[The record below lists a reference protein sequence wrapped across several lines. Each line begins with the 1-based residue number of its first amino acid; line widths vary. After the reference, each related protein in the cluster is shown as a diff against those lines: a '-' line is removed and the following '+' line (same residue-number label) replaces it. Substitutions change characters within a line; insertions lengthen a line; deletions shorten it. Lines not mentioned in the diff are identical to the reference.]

1 MSSEFIARPPLFL
14 GQGSQK
20 GLARHLS
27 RILRG
32 FGRILFQTFVPFNP
46 RPEEPADLSE
56 LAGEFDDDQLKQCEK
71 IFDQIEGTRV
81 QLEQKARSTFAV
93 TSFLAPL
100 LAAILL
106 FLLAQ
111 TTPQTTSRTFAIVFA
126 ASSFIFL
133 LLGFVTIMRAVSVQE
148 RQTLLHSAVIDFEK
162 RQIRE
167 YNKTFHA
174 RGLLY
179 CASANQAMNDHVAQ
193 FVKGAHILTAFA
205 VLALVVA
212 AMPAAFTLSNL
223 PSTPVKAEL
232 IGSVRISSDS
242 LTELQKSIAKVS
254 NDLGIL
260 ANDKS
265 TLDWRSQLE
274 ARISQIEAI
283 INRIQATQPVGPIK
297 NGSKAK

>member
-1 MSSEFIARPPLFL
+1 
-14 GQGSQK
+14 
-20 GLARHLS
+20 
-27 RILRG
+27 
-32 FGRILFQTFVPFNP
+32 
-46 RPEEPADLSE
+46 
-56 LAGEFDDDQLKQCEK
+56 
-71 IFDQIEGTRV
+71 
-81 QLEQKARSTFAV
+81 
-93 TSFLAPL
+93 
-100 LAAILL
+100 
-106 FLLAQ
+106 
-111 TTPQTTSRTFAIVFA
+111 
-126 ASSFIFL
+126 
-133 LLGFVTIMRAVSVQE
+133 
-148 RQTLLHSAVIDFEK
+148 
-162 RQIRE
+162 
-167 YNKTFHA
+167 
-174 RGLLY
+174 
-179 CASANQAMNDHVAQ
+179 MNDHVAQ

-283 INRIQATQPVGPIK
+283 INRIQATQPVGAIK

>member
-71 IFDQIEGTRV
+71 IFDQVEGTRV

-148 RQTLLHSAVIDFEK
+148 RQTLLHSAVIDFEDTSTGWGK
-162 RQIRE
+162 RDCVVTQI
-167 YNKTFHA
+167 H
-174 RGLLY
+174 
-179 CASANQAMNDHVAQ
+179 
-193 FVKGAHILTAFA
+193 
-205 VLALVVA
+205 LALQCTCE
-212 AMPAAFTLSNL
+212 F
-223 PSTPVKAEL
+223 
-232 IGSVRISSDS
+232 
-242 LTELQKSIAKVS
+242 
-254 NDLGIL
+254 
-260 ANDKS
+260 
-265 TLDWRSQLE
+265 
-274 ARISQIEAI
+274 IEAVI
-283 INRIQATQPVGPIK
+283 DRAGIAGRCGLDRALDDGLGDVVVDDGCRRTFGRS
-297 NGSKAK
+297 GRCSRRSRYGAG